1 MLIKCPECELQVSDK
16 AISCPHCGYPID
28 KQAININKK
37 KSTKHKKLPNGFGQ
51 ISKIS
56 NKNLRNPYRAMTT
69 VGKDRNGKP
78 ICKVLKPKGY
88 FKTYN
93 EAYEALMEFNKNP
106 YDLSD
111 DLTFSQLYDKWSA
124 EYFKTLKSKSSI
136 RTVTAAWAYCSS
148 LYDMPVRE
156 IRARHLKGCIEDGTV
171 EYKGEVRA
179 ASSNTKGRIKSL
191 FNIMFDYAVE
201 YELTDKN
208 YARTFELSNDVI
220 EDLDSTKRSHMAF
233 TDEEFEILK
242 NNIDTPIVDI
252 MVVQCYMGWRP
263 QELGLLRIEKV
274 NLDKNFIVGGMKTES
289 GIERSVPIHPFIKP
303 VIERYYKQALELGS
317 EYLFNCTDTHT
328 HRSSLFLSYEK
339 YQKRFQK
346 AITAL
351 NLNPEHKPHDPRKHF
366 VTMAKKYNLDEYAI
380 KRIVGHKIDDVT
392 EAVYTERKVEWLYS
406 EICKIG

>member
-56 NKNLRNPYRAMTT
+56 NKNLRNPYRAMAT

-111 DLTFSQLYDKWSA
+111 DLTFSQLYDKWSI

-289 GIERSVPIHPFIKP
+289 GIERSVPIHSFIKP